1 MRPGSLCRRPAAEA
15 VGRGEEGTGGKGL
28 GTRSGVPG
36 VVAPSEG
43 PWRRAGA
50 VMCVW
55 GSGPAGTM
63 PSGGLPGFVV
73 PHRETLGAAEGSG
86 AEASSLRGKEVGKP
100 PPKKQNFFFLISRS
114 SNLRKTLPF
123 LIRRLKRHEG
133 VLAVA
138 VFEGGFPNRCWLP

>member
-55 GSGPAGTM
+55 GSGPAGTV

-100 PPKKQNFFFLISRS
+100 PPKKQNFFFFYLPEQQSEEDTPISYQKIEAPRGS
-114 SNLRKTLPF
+114 SCRGCF
-123 LIRRLKRHEG
+123 
-133 VLAVA
+133 
-138 VFEGGFPNRCWLP
+138 